1 MHLINH
7 HVLCESTP
15 AEIRAAI
22 ELLQI
27 ELFAAESTSLDDP

>member
-7 HVLCESTP
+7 QALCESTP

-27 ELFAAESTSLDDP
+27 ELFAAESTTLEDP